1 MTHVE
6 FLMKNSAACEILN
19 KHVANEFTEENTQFY
34 EMVSRWKEDLKL
46 QSIEVRGGAGAK
58 RTAKAP

>member
-1 MTHVE
+1 
-6 FLMKNSAACEILN
+6 MKNSAACEILN